1 MSEAVVLPEAKR
13 ILIEKYLA
21 QKARKVSAEAEPIPR
36 RPPNIPIPLSFWQQ
50 LLWLHS
56 QMVSDVPVYNEPITV
71 HRTGPLDVE
80 ILEKTLTEIF
90 RRHEAWRTTF
100 VVVDGQPAQVIQPP
114 PVVKLPVTDLRS
126 LPESEREVEARR
138 LAAQDAR
145 IPIDLEKGPL
155 LRFRLIRLSELEHR
169 LFVILH
175 HFVFDGWSIYQVF
188 LRELIALYESF
199 ANGQPSPLPEL
210 LVQYADYA
218 YWQQQTA
225 QQGQFSDQIAY
236 WRQQLRDLPVLEL
249 PGDRPRPAVESHR
262 GSMHPVELPANLSS
276 ALRDFSQEH
285 GVTFF
290 MTLLAGFVTM
300 LHRYTGQQDMVIG
313 TVTAGRN
320 RPELEKMLG
329 LFLNPLVLRTN
340 LAGNPSFS
348 ELLLRVR
355 DVTLTALTHS
365 EVPFHYVVEQL
376 KPKRDPSYN
385 PLFQAMIAREPPIT
399 GLRPGWN
406 MTQADTENGGSK
418 MDLYLDLDDRP
429 TGVIGRLTYNTD
441 IFERPTITRLLQHW
455 QTILE
460 GALANP
466 NRRLSQMPIL
476 TDAER
481 RQASAFCRTIPP
493 AEGFARFTKDETR
506 QSIPSRF
513 EKITAKYGN
522 RTAIQVADRG
532 WTYNELHHF
541 SNRIAAALIRDL
553 GTDQQRVAL
562 FVGHGAPMIAAMLGV
577 LKAGKIYVPVDPL
590 YPPERIAYILADC
603 QAVALL
609 TDSANR
615 ARASSVAKTNLSVI
629 CIEDINADDSDQN
642 ATIDIRPDALAYI
655 LYTSGSTGRPKG
667 VMQSHGNVLTFI
679 KNYTNAFAVSPADRL
694 SLIPSYGFDAA
705 VIDIYGGLLNGA
717 CLYPFD
723 VRQEAI
729 SKLGEWLSAHR
740 ISIYHSTP
748 TVYRHFMDTLAQSDQ
763 LPDMRLVILGGEPVQ
778 KNDFEVFSAHFPAD
792 CLFANLSGQTESSL
806 NMVNTL
812 DTRAVLT
819 RQSVSMGHP
828 VENTEVLLLDDAGQ
842 PTELYGEIA
851 IQSEHL
857 ALGYWNQPETTRAV
871 FFADPDGGNRR
882 VYRSGDM
889 ARMMP
894 DGTLEFVQRKD
905 SQIKLHGFRIELG
918 EVEAVLSQHSRVK
931 ESAAVIRE
939 INPGDKCLVA
949 YWVPKEQ
956 RTECDTTELR
966 EFAKQK
972 LPNYMVPSF
981 FVRLDMLPQTTS
993 GKVDRRA
1000 LPCPS
1005 EEHREKALF
1014 VAPRNELEHQLAEI
1028 WERVMEVAHIGVEDD
1043 FFALGGHS
1051 LMAVR
1056 LFDAIAHATGQRL
1069 PLSTLFEAPTIAQ
1082 MTRLLSERWRP
1093 AVASAL
1099 VPLHTRG
1106 SLPPLFAIH
1115 GHSGEILFYHP
1126 LSQRLGAER
1135 PFYALQARG
1144 RDGVP
1149 AHDTVVGMASEYIE
1163 EILKV
1168 HAGPYCIAGFCFG
1181 ALVAYEMA
1189 QQLLARGKQV
1199 GFLGLFISY
1208 APEQNFIDR
1217 IQIRIDGHLK
1227 QLRQMGPKAK
1237 LELATSNLVTKAQS
1251 MLWRTAYQMFRHRL
1265 APSSRL
1271 FQNVPEMNLQAAK
1284 KYSPK
1289 PYSGEMTVFLSG
1301 PVPPGFQLD
1310 PHLHLDGMHA
1320 AGIHL
1325 RVVPG
1330 DRHSMFQEPHVAVLA
1345 EELKKCLRESGH
1357 PKPEL
1362 IASSDRVAG
1371 AS

>member
-1 MSEAVVLPEAKR
+1 MSEAVLLPEAKR
-13 ILIEKYLA
+13 ILFEKYLA
-21 QKARKVSAEAEPIPR
+21 QKAHRISAEPEPIPQ
-36 RPPNIPIPLSFWQQ
+36 RPPNAPIPLSFWQQ

-56 QMVSDVPVYNEPITV
+56 QMVSDVPVYNEPISV
-71 HRTGPLDVE
+71 HRTGPLDVG

-100 VVVDGQPAQVIQPP
+100 VVVDGQPVQLIQPP
-114 PVVKLPVTDLRS
+114 PAITLPVMDLRS
-126 LPESEREVEARR
+126 VPQSQREAEARR

-155 LRFRLIRLSELEHR
+155 LRFRLVRLSDLEHR

-188 LRELIALYESF
+188 LRELITLYESF

-210 LVQYADYA
+210 PVQYGDFA
-218 YWQQQTA
+218 YWQQQTV
-225 QQGQFSDQIAY
+225 QPGQFSDQIAY

-249 PGDRPRPAVESHR
+249 PGDRPRPTVESHR
-262 GSMHPVELPANLSS
+262 GAMHPVALPANLSA
-276 ALRDFSQEH
+276 ALRDFSQQQ

-300 LHRYTGQQDMVIG
+300 LHRYTGQEDMVIG
-313 TVTAGRN
+313 TVTAGRS

-329 LFLNPLVLRTN
+329 LFLNPLVLRMN

-348 ELLLRVR
+348 ELLLRLR

-365 EVPFHYVVEQL
+365 EVPFQYVVEQL
-376 KPKRDPSYN
+376 QPKRDPSYN
-385 PLFQAMIAREPPIT
+385 PLFQAMIAREPPMT

-406 MTQADTENGGSK
+406 MTQADTDNGGSK

-429 TGVIGRLTYNTD
+429 TGVIGGLTYNTD
-441 IFERPTITRLLQHW
+441 IFDEPTITRLLQHW

-460 GALANP
+460 GAVADRH
-466 NRRLSQMPIL
+466 RRLSQIPIL

-481 RQASAFCRTIPP
+481 RQVSTFCRTIPP
-493 AEGFARFTKDETR
+493 AEGFIRFTKDDTR

-522 RTAIQVADRG
+522 RTAIKIADRH
-532 WTYNELHHF
+532 WTYNELYQF
-541 SNRIAAALIRDL
+541 SNRIAATLIRQL

-562 FVGHGAPMIAAMLGV
+562 FFGHGAPMIAAMLGV
-577 LKAGKIYVPVDPL
+577 LKAGKTYVPVDPL
-590 YPPERIAYILADC
+590 YPPERISYILDDC

-609 TDSANR
+609 TDNANR
-615 ARASSVAKTNLSVI
+615 ARASLVGKSSLSVI
-629 CIEDINADDSDQN
+629 CIDEETKAGDSDQN
-642 ATIDIRPDALAYI
+642 TSISIGPDAIAYI

-667 VMQSHGNVLTFI
+667 VMQSHRNVLTFI
-679 KNYTNAFAVSPADRL
+679 KSYTNAFAVSPADRL
-694 SLIPSYGFDAA
+694 SLIPPYGFDAA

-717 CLYPFD
+717 CLCPFD

-729 SKLGEWLSAHR
+729 SKLSGWLSAHR

-748 TVYRHFMDTLAQSDQ
+748 TVYRHFVGILKQSDQ
-763 LPDMRLVILGGEPVQ
+763 LADMRLVILGGEAVQ
-778 KNDFEVFSAHFPAD
+778 KNDFEVFRAHFPAD

-806 NMVNTL
+806 NMINTL

-828 VENTEVLLLDDAGQ
+828 VEDTEVLLLDDAGQ

-851 IQSEHL
+851 IRSEQL
-857 ALGYWNQPETTRAV
+857 ALGYWNQAETTRAV

-882 VYRSGDM
+882 LYRCGDM

-894 DGTLEFVQRKD
+894 DRTLEFAQRKD
-905 SQIKLHGFRIELG
+905 SQVKLHGFRIELG
-918 EVEAVLSQHSRVK
+918 EVEAVLSQHSCVK
-931 ESAAVIRE
+931 ESAAAIRE
-939 INPGDKCLVA
+939 ISPGEKCLVG

-956 RTECDTTELR
+956 AECDNSELR

-981 FVRLDMLPQTTS
+981 FVRLDALPLTTS

-1000 LPCPS
+1000 LPSPTQ
-1005 EEHREKALF
+1005 EHREKTLF
-1014 VAPRNELEHQLAEI
+1014 VAPRNELEQQLAEI
-1028 WERVMEVAHIGVEDD
+1028 WECVLKVEHIGIEDD

-1051 LMAVR
+1051 LIAVR
-1056 LFDAIAHATGQRL
+1056 LFDAIENATGHRF
-1069 PLSTLFEAPTIAQ
+1069 PLSTLFEAPTISQMAQ
-1082 MTRLLSERWRP
+1082 FLSERQRP

-1099 VPLHTRG
+1099 VPIQTRG
-1106 SLPPLFAIH
+1106 SLPPLFGIH
-1115 GHSGEILFYHP
+1115 GHSGETLFYRP
-1126 LSQRLGAER
+1126 LSRRLGAEQ
-1135 PFYALQARG
+1135 PFYALHAQG
-1144 RDGVP
+1144 REGWP
-1149 AHDTVVGMASEYIE
+1149 AHDTIAQMALEYVEDTRI
-1163 EILKV
+1163 V
-1168 HAGPYCIAGFCFG
+1168 HAGPYYIVGFCFS

-1189 QQLLARGKQV
+1189 QQLLAQGKQV

-1208 APEQNFIDR
+1208 DPEPNFVDGAQTRIDR
-1217 IQIRIDGHLK
+1217 HLK

-1237 LELATSNLVTKAQS
+1237 WELFNSNLASKAQS
-1251 MLWRTAYQMFRHRL
+1251 LLWRTTYRTFRHRL
-1265 APSSRL
+1265 PSSSRL

-1284 KYSPK
+1284 KYSPN
-1289 PYSGEMTVFLSG
+1289 PYSGKMIVFLSG
-1301 PVPPGFQLD
+1301 PVPPGFQFD
-1310 PHLHLDGMHA
+1310 PHSHLDGMHA
-1320 AGIHL
+1320 ADIHL
-1325 RVVPG
+1325 RLVPG
-1330 DRHSMFQEPHVAVLA
+1330 DRDSM
-1345 EELKKCLRESGH
+1345 
-1357 PKPEL
+1357 
-1362 IASSDRVAG
+1362 
-1371 AS
+1371 

>member
-1 MSEAVVLPEAKR
+1 
-13 ILIEKYLA
+13 
-21 QKARKVSAEAEPIPR
+21 
-36 RPPNIPIPLSFWQQ
+36 
-50 LLWLHS
+50 
-56 QMVSDVPVYNEPITV
+56 
-71 HRTGPLDVE
+71 
-80 ILEKTLTEIF
+80 
-90 RRHEAWRTTF
+90 
-100 VVVDGQPAQVIQPP
+100 
-114 PVVKLPVTDLRS
+114 
-126 LPESEREVEARR
+126 
-138 LAAQDAR
+138 
-145 IPIDLEKGPL
+145 
-155 LRFRLIRLSELEHR
+155 
-169 LFVILH
+169 
-175 HFVFDGWSIYQVF
+175 
-188 LRELIALYESF
+188 
-199 ANGQPSPLPEL
+199 
-210 LVQYADYA
+210 
-218 YWQQQTA
+218 
-225 QQGQFSDQIAY
+225 
-236 WRQQLRDLPVLEL
+236 
-249 PGDRPRPAVESHR
+249 
-262 GSMHPVELPANLSS
+262 
-276 ALRDFSQEH
+276 
-285 GVTFF
+285 
-290 MTLLAGFVTM
+290 
-300 LHRYTGQQDMVIG
+300 
-313 TVTAGRN
+313 
-320 RPELEKMLG
+320 
-329 LFLNPLVLRTN
+329 
-340 LAGNPSFS
+340 
-348 ELLLRVR
+348 
-355 DVTLTALTHS
+355 
-365 EVPFHYVVEQL
+365 
-376 KPKRDPSYN
+376 
-385 PLFQAMIAREPPIT
+385 
-399 GLRPGWN
+399 
-406 MTQADTENGGSK
+406 
-418 MDLYLDLDDRP
+418 
-429 TGVIGRLTYNTD
+429 
-441 IFERPTITRLLQHW
+441 
-455 QTILE
+455 
-460 GALANP
+460 
-466 NRRLSQMPIL
+466 MP
-476 TDAER
+476 
-481 RQASAFCRTIPP
+481 CRTIPP
-493 AEGFARFTKDETR
+493 AERFVRFTTDDTL

-513 EKITAKYGN
+513 QKITAKYGN
-522 RTAIQVADRG
+522 RTAIQLADRH
-532 WTYNELHHF
+532 WTYNELHQF
-541 SNRIAAALIRDL
+541 SNRIAAALVQDL
-553 GTDQQRVAL
+553 GTEQQRVAL

-577 LKAGKIYVPVDPL
+577 LKAGKTYVPVDPL
-590 YPPERIAYILADC
+590 YPPERIAYILDDC

-615 ARASSVAKTNLSVI
+615 ARAGSVAKRNLSVI
-629 CIEDINADDSDQN
+629 CIEDIDAGVSDQN
-642 ATIDIRPDALAYI
+642 VGVDIKPDSIAYI

-679 KNYTNAFAVSPADRL
+679 KSYTNVFAVSPPDRL

-729 SKLGEWLSAHR
+729 SQLGEWLSAHR

-748 TVYRHFMDTLAQSDQ
+748 TVYRHFTDTLEHSDQ
-763 LPDMRLVILGGEPVQ
+763 MADMRLVILGGEPVQ
-778 KNDFEVFSAHFPAD
+778 KNDFDVFRAHFPAD

-828 VENTEVLLLDDAGQ
+828 VEDTQVLLLDDAGQ

-851 IQSEHL
+851 IHSEQL

-871 FFADPDGGNRR
+871 FLADPDGGNRR

-931 ESAAVIRE
+931 ESVVVIRE

-956 RTECDTTELR
+956 QMECDTSELR

-981 FVRLDMLPQTTS
+981 FLRLDMLPQTTS

-1000 LPCPS
+1000 LPAPNQ
-1005 EEHREKALF
+1005 EHREKAIF
-1014 VAPRNELEHQLAEI
+1014 VAPRNELEQQLAEI
-1028 WERVMEVAHIGVEDD
+1028 WECVMEVAHIGVEDD

-1056 LFDAIAHATGQRL
+1056 LFDAIANATGQRL

-1082 MTRLLSERWRP
+1082 MARLLSHRQRLV
-1093 AVASAL
+1093 VASAL
-1099 VPLHTRG
+1099 VPLQTRG

-1115 GHSGEILFYHP
+1115 GHSGEILFYRP

-1144 RDGVP
+1144 REGVP
-1149 AHDTVVGMASEYIE
+1149 AHDTVVGMASEYVE
-1163 EILKV
+1163 EILRA

-1208 APEQNFIDR
+1208 APKQNFIVGV
-1217 IQIRIDGHLK
+1217 QTRIDRHLE
-1227 QLRQMGPKAK
+1227 QLRQMGTKAK
-1237 LELATSNLVTKAQS
+1237 LELATSNLATKAQS
-1251 MLWRTAYQMFRHRL
+1251 MLWRTAYQMFRDRL
-1265 APSSRL
+1265 PRSSRL

-1284 KYSPK
+1284 TYSPK

-1310 PHLHLDGMHA
+1310 PHSDLDGMHA
-1320 AGIHL
+1320 TDIHL

-1330 DRHSMFQEPHVAVLA
+1330 DRHSMFQEPHVTVLA
-1345 EELKKCLRESGH
+1345 EELRNCLHEAGH
-1357 PKPEL
+1357 TKPEVT
-1362 IASSDRVAG
+1362 ASSDRVAG